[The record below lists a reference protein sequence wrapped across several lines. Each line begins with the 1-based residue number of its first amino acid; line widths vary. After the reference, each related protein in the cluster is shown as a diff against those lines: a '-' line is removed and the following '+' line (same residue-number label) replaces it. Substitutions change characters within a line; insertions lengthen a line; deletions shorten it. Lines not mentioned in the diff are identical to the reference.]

1 MASSR
6 STGTTFGVTGKKTG
20 QLKPGKS
27 SSETLLATKPQ
38 KLSRPSDKLNPKTVD
53 PFAATNKS
61 QSAFASVY
69 MNGGVPCRLI
79 HGSVKH
85 KLQWSTPPDELP
97 FDPVL
102 VTLADG
108 LKETVHPYTFV
119 SRNGFQ
125 EMLEVDGAYQ
135 KVLPILPKITFSI
148 RAALSHKDNAVFE
161 GGLDALVQ
169 LSDVVG
175 PELNQHLKTIL
186 VPVSKRMMDK
196 KYKDRITEV
205 VQRLEQNGG
214 KDSLVILKSK
224 IPTYSSIFT

>member
-1 MASSR
+1 MAFSR
-6 STGTTFGVTGKKTG
+6 SAMTGSGSAGRRIGQNKSGKASTESLMG
-20 QLKPGKS
+20 
-27 SSETLLATKPQ
+27 TKPQ

-53 PFAATNKS
+53 PFSATSKS

-69 MNGGVPCRLI
+69 ATGGIPCRLV

-85 KLQWSTPPDELP
+85 KLQWSTPPDQLP

-119 SRNGFQ
+119 SRVGFQ
-125 EMLEVDGAYQ
+125 EMLEVDGAQQ
-135 KVLPILPKITFSI
+135 KVLPVMPKITFSI
-148 RAALSHKDNAVFE
+148 RAALSHKDNSVFE
-161 GGLDALVQ
+161 GGLDALMQ

-196 KYKDRITEV
+196 KYKDRITEA

-214 KDSLVILKSK
+214 KELLLR
-224 IPTYSSIFT
+224 